1 MALSF
6 CTAVWPDDELK
17 SSLNSSQ
24 SCPKRSHNS
33 FDLIRDVFPKYS
45 KKSPK
50 VLDYFG
56 QKIVKNNFQKEYLSL
71 VNKRVY
77 QYYRSLFPHV
87 TENEYNKIIENK
99 LNRIFAN
106 FRENNFGENM

>member
-1 MALSF
+1 MRELMERIKIWPLFMALSF

-24 SCPKRSHNS
+24 RCPKRSHNS

-56 QKIVKNNFQKEYLSL
+56 QKIVKNNFHNSPNLDTLPQLPIL
-71 VNKRVY
+71 R
-77 QYYRSLFPHV
+77 H
-87 TENEYNKIIENK
+87 
-99 LNRIFAN
+99 AN
-106 FRENNFGENM
+106 FWNNMIGCSKISNNKNA